1 MTTCGR
7 APGAPGRSLAAGR
20 HMLDIR
26 NLCKHFGGIKAV
38 DECSF
43 SVEAGSITA
52 LIGPNGAG
60 KTTAFNCI
68 SRTMTPTSGE
78 VWLDGERID
87 ELRPHKITARGLSR
101 TFQISRNLADMTVLE
116 NVVCQSRIN
125 GWRDFFKPAMSA
137 EEIDKA
143 MGILDFLGITRL
155 AHEDGANLSYGQK
168 KLMDLAA
175 LLMSDPKIIL
185 LDEPAGGV
193 NPTLLEEIIGHIREL
208 NRNGLTVLIVEH
220 NMDLIMRLSD
230 RVVVMAQGC
239 VIASGTPDEVRNDP
253 AVLEAY
259 LGGAQEAAA

>member
-1 MTTCGR
+1 
-7 APGAPGRSLAAGR
+7 
-20 HMLDIR
+20 MLEIR

-38 DECSF
+38 DQCSF
-43 SVEAGSITA
+43 SVEQGSITA

-68 SRTMTPTSGE
+68 SRTMTPTTGE

-87 ELRPHKITARGLSR
+87 GLRPHKITGLGLSR

-116 NVVCQSRIN
+116 NIICQSKIS
-125 GWRDFFKPAMSA
+125 GWRDMFKPAMSA
-137 EEIDKA
+137 DEIEKA
-143 MGILDFLGITRL
+143 MGILEFLGITRL
-155 AHEDGANLSYGQK
+155 AHEDGGNLSYGQK

-193 NPTLLEEIIGHIREL
+193 NPTLLEEIIGHIRKL
-208 NRNGLTVLIVEH
+208 NEQGLTVLIVEH
-220 NMDLIMRLSD
+220 NMDLIMRLSH
-230 RVVVMAQGC
+230 RVVVMAQGQ
-239 VIASGTPDEVRNDP
+239 VIADGTPDEVREDP

-259 LGGAQEAAA
+259 LGGTMEAA

>member
-1 MTTCGR
+1 
-7 APGAPGRSLAAGR
+7 
-20 HMLDIR
+20 MLEVKG
-26 NLCKHFGGIKAV
+26 LCKYFGGIRAV
-38 DECSF
+38 DDCSF
-43 SVEAGSITA
+43 KVETGKITA

-68 SRTMTPTSGE
+68 SRTMIPTKGE

-87 ELRPHKITARGLSR
+87 GLRPHKITARGLSR

-116 NVVCQSRIN
+116 NVICQSKIS
-125 GWRDFFKPAMSA
+125 GWRDMLKPAMSA
-137 EEIDKA
+137 AEIDKA
-143 MGILDFLGITRL
+143 L
-155 AHEDGANLSYGQK
+155 GQK

-208 NRNGLTVLIVEH
+208 NEQGLTVLIVEH
-220 NMDLIMRLSD
+220 NMELIMRLSH

-239 VIASGTPDEVRNDP
+239 VIADGTPEVVREDP
-253 AVLEAY
+253 QVLEAY
-259 LGGAQEAAA
+259 LGGEVEEPA